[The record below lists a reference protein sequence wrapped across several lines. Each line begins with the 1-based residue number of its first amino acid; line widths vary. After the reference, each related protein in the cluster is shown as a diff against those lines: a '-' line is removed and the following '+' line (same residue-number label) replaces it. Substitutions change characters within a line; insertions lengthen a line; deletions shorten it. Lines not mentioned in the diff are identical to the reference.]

1 MGTARAT
8 PTPELTSLSIDKM
21 ALAQHAIELVD
32 SILSGRSPAGSRER
46 RRIGLTPVVR
56 ESA

>member
-1 MGTARAT
+1 
-8 PTPELTSLSIDKM
+8 M